1 MLDSSVIGLRAL
13 SFICALQAAGIALFL
28 ALFDDELTAS
38 ASKLRSLGKRVAIA
52 GILTTAA
59 YQLATPVRMVG
70 AFSGVL
76 DGSLQ
81 TMVLQSD
88 LGATHAVRILGLVMI
103 ALAIL
108 RASRFARAVTVIGV
122 TLIAVSFAL
131 MGHTVTNEQRW
142 ILAALLTLHVLIVAF
157 WFGALLPL
165 YITSSDETMPAAG
178 RIVERF
184 SALAV
189 WLVPG
194 IFAAGLVMTLSLVPD
209 FASLRTAY
217 GYSILAKI
225 AGFSILMLLAAANK
239 WRIGPRIAA
248 GDASAL
254 PSLRRSVLIEA
265 VLIAAILIVTAVMTS
280 LFSPSH

>member
-1 MLDSSVIGLRAL
+1 VLDSSVIGLRAL